1 MTSCQQYAT
10 ICFLLAD
17 DVRCRRGGQDT
28 VLPYDELRYPVS
40 RTYLEDSL
48 DRFVREVAAIPPDDE
63 GRSLGID
70 GIEYRLDEIL
80 CVVLGKRS
88 EL

>member
-17 DVRCRRGGQDT
+17 DVRCRGGRQDT
-28 VLPYDELRYPVS
+28 VLSYDELCHTVS
-40 RTYLEDSL
+40 RTYLEDDL
-48 DRFVREVAAIPPDDE
+48 DRVVREVAAIPPDDE

-80 CVVLGKRS
+80 RVVLGKCG
-88 EL
+88 